1 MTDQGNS
8 SQPRPASK
16 AAQAVAAMR
25 EERALSLEA
34 LAGLTDE
41 ELATRIEWRG
51 GQQSVNA
58 RVIGFG
64 THMIDHQQH
73 LLRLLFARGRGLTAA
88 ELLWVKN
95 AVLTAELEAMA
106 LVLGD
111 ADFIAQGPEAG
122 DWSADQILGHV
133 IKAERSYREKVLA
146 GLEAAKAAAAADG
159 TGA

>member
-1 MTDQGNS
+1 MTDERI
-8 SQPRPASK
+8 PSK
-16 AAQAVAAMR
+16 AEEVVAALR
-25 EERALSLEA
+25 EERAQSLRALS
-34 LAGLTDE
+34 GLSDQD
-41 ELATRIEWRG
+41 LATRIEWRG

-58 RVIGFG
+58 RVMGFG

-95 AVLTAELEAMA
+95 AVLSAELEAMA

-111 ADFIAQGPEAG
+111 ADFTAQGPEAG

-146 GLEAAKAAAAADG
+146 GLEAAKAQAAAEG